1 MHPGFLTECHDLFQT
16 VIFIQ
21 PQSNGNLIQTVLR
34 KDHHKVC
41 DPSQDLYTFIFCSGF
56 HMIIQNSPYLIS
68 PLGIGYDPV
77 DIFFRRMTIP
87 HKKDMLQIIAL
98 FPHTSEK
105 IPDQIPQSGFQKDIY
120 KIKNRQQF
128 SGKMHHLYQ
137 IQYPQDQRDSYG
149 IRFDN
154 VPHFQPSSLHPLRS
168 IQAEQIIQQQI
179 YRYNRQYCRRIDP
192 ERKCSHTPIQKQ
204 KFNHPCNKVGDYDH
218 KSIQCHMQAVKM
230 LLVFFNQGLIT
241 LCSNM

>member
-1 MHPGFLTECHDLFQT
+1 MRHLSIDIETRSSADIGKTGLYRYAQDKDFGILLFAYK
-16 VIFIQ
+16 
-21 PQSNGNLIQTVLR
+21 L
-34 KDHHKVC
+34 DE
-41 DPSQDLYTFIFCSGF
+41 
-56 HMIIQNSPYLIS
+56 
-68 PLGIGYDPV
+68 DPV
-77 DIFFRRMTIP
+77 KIVDLEMG
-87 HKKDMLQIIAL
+87 
-98 FPHTSEK
+98 EK

-137 IQYPQDQRDSYG
+137 IQYPQDQRDPYG

-154 VPHFQPSSLHPLRS
+154 VPHFQPSSLHPFRS
-168 IQAEQIIQQQI
+168 IQTEQIIQQQV

-192 ERKCSHTPIQKQ
+192 ERKCSHTPVQKQ
-204 KFNHPCNKVGDYDH
+204 EFDHPCNKVGDYDH